1 MEDQQPEPGD
11 LTDQVPDGDE
21 SAAEEPDTVGDDES
35 DVADHTTTEVI
46 AADSTA
52 DAAAPTRRPTVR
64 RAAVGIG
71 AAAALFVGSS
81 AFAGAMVQPYLAD
94 RALVATKIEIARAA
108 TEAITALWSYT
119 PENIDTLPD
128 RAAQYLTGD
137 FAAMY
142 RKDIGQIT
150 PQYKQD
156 KISLSTQVTGVA
168 VSSVDGTQASALVYT
183 NTSATSPKTKGIPL
197 LQYRSYQVSMTRQ
210 HGRWLAAE
218 LAGITKFSVTP
229 EF

>member
-11 LTDQVPDGDE
+11 LTDQAPDGDE
-21 SAAEEPDTVGDDES
+21 SAAEEPDTAGDDES

-46 AADSTA
+46 AADG
-52 DAAAPTRRPTVR
+52 AAPPRRPRGR

-81 AFAGAMVQPYLAD
+81 AFAGAMVQPYLVD
-94 RALVATKIEIARAA
+94 RALVATKLEIARAA
-108 TEAITALWSYT
+108 TEAITTLWSYT

-137 FAAMY
+137 FAAKY
-142 RKDIGQIT
+142 RKDVDRIT
-150 PQYKQD
+150 PANKQA
-156 KISLSTQVTGVA
+156 KISLSTQVSGVA

-183 NTSATSPKTKGIPL
+183 NTSSTSPKTKGIPS
-197 LQYRSYQVSMTRQ
+197 LQYRSYQISMTRQ
-210 HGRWLAAE
+210 HGRWLATE
-218 LAGITKFSVTP
+218 LAAITRFSVTP